1 MRDVK
6 RIEMRDV
13 RDGVG
18 GYLMAQA
25 GYDLSAIKR
34 VWEQLARMEARQGRL
49 RTGLAETH
57 PPTKERLAAFDV
69 TLQEIET
76 KQQAGQPL
84 DFQIEEAR

>member
-6 RIEMRDV
+6 RIEMRAM

-18 GYLMAQA
+18 TDLMARA

-34 VWEQLARMEARQGRL
+34 VWERLARIEARQGRS
-49 RTGLAETH
+49 RRGLAETH
-57 PPTKERLAAFDV
+57 PPTKERLAAFNV

-76 KQQAGQPL
+76 KRRLGQRL
-84 DFQIEEAR
+84 DILIE